1 MMIELQFEPTYS
13 DWHHKNL
20 NKKKPQLFLI
30 RAFFH
35 KFWLPD
41 LDSNQGPAD

>member
-1 MMIELQFEPTYS
+1 MLGAPMKTAPRLHAGPF
-13 DWHHKNL
+13 
-20 NKKKPQLFLI
+20 
-30 RAFFH
+30 

>member
-1 MMIELQFEPTYS
+1 MQKGHVVKHGL
-13 DWHHKNL
+13 L
-20 NKKKPQLFLI
+20 
-30 RAFFH
+30 